1 MMRKEPIKIV
11 VIEQG
16 KTIFEQVQK
25 IFTAQNIDLRFS
37 EDLSEFLPELLS
49 QHVDILLL
57 TADIFRA
64 QKESQLSALEKIA
77 LQRPKTQI
85 IFLVAEDQI
94 HLANQIL
101 KAGAYHYARLPV
113 SNEELKLLIESA
125 LHNQPKIAN
134 ESSAEMGSRNR
145 LGEIIGSS
153 AVMQR
158 VYEQII
164 QAAKADIPV
173 LLLGET
179 GTGKDLVA
187 QTIHRMSERSE
198 YPYLAV
204 NLGALPNPL
213 VASELFGHEKGAFT
227 GASKQHIGVFEQGSN
242 GTVLLDEIDTI
253 DEKIQVSLLR
263 LIEQKRFTR
272 LGGRK
277 DIQSHARLI
286 SASNGDL
293 EELIELG
300 SFRSDL
306 FYRLDVFRI
315 TLPALR
321 DHISDIPLLLEELL
335 VKYNLIYKRNIT
347 GVSDDC
353 LDALMN
359 FEWPGNIREF
369 KNAVQRA
376 VLVCDDTKLQIEHL
390 PPRFHASRDDHQKVS
405 FKIGTPL
412 HEIERDMIVRT
423 LAATNNN
430 RKKTAELLG
439 ISRRALYNKL
449 DKYNL

>member
-1 MMRKEPIKIV
+1 MRKEPIKIV

-57 TADIFRA
+57 TADIFRT

-77 LQRPKTQI
+77 LQHPKTQI
-85 IFLVAEDQI
+85 LFLVAENQI

-145 LGEIIGSS
+145 LGEIIGST

-227 GASKQHIGVFEQGSN
+227 GALKQHIGVFEQGSN